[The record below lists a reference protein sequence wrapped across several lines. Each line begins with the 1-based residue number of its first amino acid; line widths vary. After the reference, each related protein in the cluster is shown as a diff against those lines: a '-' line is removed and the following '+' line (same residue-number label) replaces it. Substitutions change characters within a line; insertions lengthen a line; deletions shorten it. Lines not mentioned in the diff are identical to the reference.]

1 MIGYEPYSEQSRA
14 NPYAAYRELRE
25 HAPVYWAEQADAW
38 VVSRYDEVRAILTQP
53 ELFSSDAM
61 GAVLTGQR
69 NLGPAGMRVVILMDP
84 PQHTGFRNLV
94 SRGFTPRR
102 IAALEPR
109 LRELVARSMQT
120 LRDAPAFDLISA
132 LAVPVPVTMIAE
144 LLGVETERLGDFKR
158 WSDEIIAAVSGS
170 QRRAGVGDFSSIAA
184 PMAEFHEYFQKIIE
198 EREREPRD
206 DLLSVL
212 VRARERDTAL
222 QPEEIII
229 FALTLLIAGN
239 ETTTNLIGNM
249 VMLLLDH
256 PEQLEHVRKDRSLIP
271 NLIEETLR
279 FESLP
284 QFNFRRVCSEVE
296 IAGTT
301 LPKDSIVMPLIG
313 SANRDERRFERPDDF
328 DVRRSDLGHLA
339 FGFGSHF
346 CMGAS
351 LARLEAQVCIEALL
365 DELPRLRQSAAKVEN
380 VDSYMIRGPRR
391 LELEWV

>member
-120 LRDAPAFDLISA
+120 LREAPAFDLISA

-144 LLGVETERLGDFKR
+144 LLGVETERLADFKR
-158 WSDEIIAAVSGS
+158 WSDEIIAGVSGS
-170 QRRAGVGDFSSIAA
+170 QRRAGVGDFSSIAS
-184 PMAEFHEYFQKIIE
+184 PMAEFREYFQKIIE

-222 QPEEIII
+222 QPEEIIT

-256 PEQLEHVRKDRSLIP
+256 PEQIEHVRKDRSLIP

-279 FESLP
+279 FESPL

-351 LARLEAQVCIEALL
+351 RARLEAQVCVEALL
-365 DELPRLRQSAAKVEN
+365 DDLPRLRQSSARVEN